1 MTIGP
6 KTHDGSSN
14 DHYVKIN
21 GTKGEL
27 QEQLCDANFYYKGR
41 TVYCSLSSGVNIG
54 EYRCM
59 KWRHD
64 KENDGSAITKVLFLN

>member
-1 MTIGP
+1 MTIGSNDY
-6 KTHDGSSN
+6 DGSSN

-27 QEQLCDANFYYKGR
+27 QEQFCDANFNYKGK
-41 TVYCSLSSGVNIG
+41 TVYCSFSSGVNIG

-59 KWRHD
+59 KWRLYNG
-64 KENDGSAITKVLFLN
+64 NDGSAITKVL